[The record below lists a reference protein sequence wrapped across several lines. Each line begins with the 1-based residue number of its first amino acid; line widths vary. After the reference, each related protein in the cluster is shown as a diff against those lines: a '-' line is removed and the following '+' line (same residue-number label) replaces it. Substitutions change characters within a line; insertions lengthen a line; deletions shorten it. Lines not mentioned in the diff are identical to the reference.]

1 MKLNLKEK
9 ISILI
14 VSNNYTHLN
23 SIIKILKRY
32 FSKIYLSKKNEKTLF
47 RIKKYSPKIIIYDNY
62 SINDKIDEVIEII
75 NANTKIKNSQNII
88 VLNGNEDLLKL
99 NNIGNIFML
108 KVPINL
114 KSFSSIFKN
123 FINNIKEEVYIENKI
138 NQYKQIFN
146 NIDSIIFTISNNKIL
161 IANAK
166 FFMFFGVKNIND
178 FNDKGVSYCVICD
191 GPLHKGSSTAIIGGG
206 NSAIEEA
213 SYLSTIAKKVYVFV
227 RKPNEAGLRAEPKLV
242 KALKEKNNV
251 EIVYSANVKSLH
263 GKNHLEKAIVDV
275 DGKEREYEI
284 TGLFPYIGLKPATD
298 FIDYSLG
305 IKNKDGYI
313 KTNKLMET
321 IIPNVYAIGDVREKE
336 IRQITTAVADGT
348 IAAKDIINK
357 N

>member
-1 MKLNLKEK
+1 VNKTDVIIIGAGPAALSAGLYIARGNMGVTLIEK
-9 ISILI
+9 GAPGGKI
-14 VSNNYTHLN
+14 VFT
-23 SIIKILKRY
+23 
-32 FSKIYLSKKNEKTLF
+32 SKIE
-47 RIKKYSPKIIIYDNY
+47 NY
-62 SINDKIDEVIEII
+62 IGVGNINGADLALQMYEHAI
-75 NANTKIKNSQNII
+75 NAGVKHEYGEVTKIESLGSNRHI
-88 VLNGNEDLLKL
+88 VTYGD
-99 NNIGNIFML
+99 
-108 KVPINL
+108 
-114 KSFSSIFKN
+114 
-123 FINNIKEEVYIENKI
+123 
-138 NQYKQIFN
+138 KQIEGRFL
-146 NIDSIIFTISNNKIL
+146 II
-161 IANAK
+161 AVGAK
-166 FFMFFGVKNIND
+166 EIVPEFIKNIND

-298 FIDYSLG
+298 FIDNSLG
-305 IKNKDGYI
+305 IKNKGGYI

-321 IIPNVYAIGDVREKE
+321 TIPNVYAIGDVREKE